1 MAPTANSI
9 RFLGTA
15 GGRWVVAKQIRASGG
30 IYLQLE
36 GKRILMDPGPGS
48 LVRCAQ
54 TEPPIEVAELDAVL
68 LTHAHIDH
76 CNDVNI
82 IIDAMTA
89 GGIFRRGTLFA
100 PRQCIEGDNAVVYNY
115 VRRFLHDIVPIEPS
129 GTYALG
135 NLHFKTS
142 IPHDHGVDTFGVK
155 FHLSGSTL
163 GFLLDT
169 RYFPELPAAYN
180 EVDVLV
186 VYATFVDRPHKSQ
199 IKHLCVQ
206 DVRDI
211 AHGARPKKIILTHF
225 GREFLEEGPEKIAA
239 KLTDELGI
247 EVIAAEDGMV
257 VDL

>member
-142 IPHDHGVDTFGVK
+142 I
-155 FHLSGSTL
+155 
-163 GFLLDT
+163 
-169 RYFPELPAAYN
+169 
-180 EVDVLV
+180 
-186 VYATFVDRPHKSQ
+186 
-199 IKHLCVQ
+199 
-206 DVRDI
+206 
-211 AHGARPKKIILTHF
+211 
-225 GREFLEEGPEKIAA
+225 
-239 KLTDELGI
+239 
-247 EVIAAEDGMV
+247 
-257 VDL
+257 

>member
-1 MAPTANSI
+1 MASAANSI

-15 GGRWVVAKQIRASGG
+15 GGRWVVAKQMRASGG

-48 LVRCAQ
+48 LVRCALAN
-54 TEPPIEVAELDAVL
+54 PPIEVAELDGIL

-100 PRQCIEGDNAVVYNY
+100 PRQCIEGENAVVYNY
-115 VRRFLHDIVPIEPS
+115 VRRFLHEIVAIEPS
-129 GTYALG
+129 GAYAFGDLR
-135 NLHFKTS
+135 FSTS

-155 FHLSGSTL
+155 FHLRDTTL

-169 RYFPELPAAYN
+169 RYFPELPGAYADT
-180 EVDVLV
+180 DVLV
-186 VYATFVDRPHKSQ
+186 VYATFVDRPHKPQ

-211 AHGARPKKIILTHF
+211 ARGAQPKKIILTHF
-225 GREFLEEGPEKIAA
+225 GREFLEESPEKIAA
-239 KLTDELGI
+239 ELTDELGI
-247 EVIAAEDGMV
+247 EVIAAEDGMSV
-257 VDL
+257 GL